1 MDKKKIISY
10 LGFAQKAG
18 KIIYGADNVL
28 KKKKLYPLVIICSS
42 ASDRTKK
49 DIASFCGNAPLV
61 EVEDLSSLMNKNG
74 VKHIWQY
81 IPNSGHESTAIRPH
95 FYNFAKTLFKAK

>member
-74 VKHIWQY
+74 VKVVAVTDF
-81 IPNSGHESTAIRPH
+81 NLAAAIV
-95 FYNFAKTLFKAK
+95 NECNK

>member
-1 MDKKKIISY
+1 MRNSKIMDKKKIISY

-74 VKHIWQY
+74 VKVVAVTDF
-81 IPNSGHESTAIRPH
+81 NLSEAIV
-95 FYNFAKTLFKAK
+95 NECNK

>member
-74 VKHIWQY
+74 VKVVAVTDF
-81 IPNSGHESTAIRPH
+81 NLSEAIV
-95 FYNFAKTLFKAK
+95 NECNK

>member
-42 ASDRTKK
+42 VSDRTKK

-74 VKHIWQY
+74 VKVVAVTDF
-81 IPNSGHESTAIRPH
+81 NLAAAIV
-95 FYNFAKTLFKAK
+95 NECNK

>member
-74 VKHIWQY
+74 VKVVAVTDF
-81 IPNSGHESTAIRPH
+81 NLGAAIVNECNKSRCI
-95 FYNFAKTLFKAK
+95 